1 MLKLPE
7 RLRRAA
13 GNKKVRRAAKA
24 TTVIAAAALGVLLG
38 IFLLTYNFV
47 TIRADYTYSTARTTF
62 GEGASRHSVVAVYQ
76 NKSETLVSVESS
88 YKVVDGKDFLLED
101 YLRYDGETG
110 KLLEDR
116 TDELPTP
123 QVTLEM
129 HMSDKVYTATA
140 LGSGISGIG
149 EYEYTVTTDFRFA
162 DTRRQEAVYLSVNGE
177 GLKRIALQYTAGQEP
192 VKKQV
197 QLAGEEETE
206 VVITPLSNDGQDF
219 VVEYAQPQQEG
230 WEDLY
235 LTDLFAVS
243 EDYAAAQPT
252 ARRLCFSDGAM
263 RWAYHLQDAET
274 GRLVTRLDY
283 GGYSVAARAEKPRET
298 TLPNPEDGQTIQLDD
313 RELAVGPA
321 SVRLQSVYREG
332 PYVYIKL
339 QGESDW
345 GPVTGLIAA
354 EKTADD
360 ALYQKLQEG
369 QILTAGERGLLS
381 RGYISDFDTMTYAV
395 RAEPG
400 EQLTLLIDTALV
412 QRTCPG
418 WIEIAAAR
426 SAEQ

>member
-1 MLKLPE
+1 
-7 RLRRAA
+7 
-13 GNKKVRRAAKA
+13 
-24 TTVIAAAALGVLLG
+24 
-38 IFLLTYNFV
+38 
-47 TIRADYTYSTARTTF
+47 
-62 GEGASRHSVVAVYQ
+62 
-76 NKSETLVSVESS
+76 
-88 YKVVDGKDFLLED
+88 
-101 YLRYDGETG
+101 
-110 KLLEDR
+110 
-116 TDELPTP
+116 
-123 QVTLEM
+123 
-129 HMSDKVYTATA
+129 
-140 LGSGISGIG
+140 
-149 EYEYTVTTDFRFA
+149 
-162 DTRRQEAVYLSVNGE
+162 
-177 GLKRIALQYTAGQEP
+177 
-192 VKKQV
+192 
-197 QLAGEEETE
+197 
-206 VVITPLSNDGQDF
+206 
-219 VVEYAQPQQEG
+219 
-230 WEDLY
+230 
-235 LTDLFAVS
+235 
-243 EDYAAAQPT
+243 
-252 ARRLCFSDGAM
+252 M

-298 TLPNPEDGQTIQLDD
+298 TLPNPADGQTIQLDD

-369 QILTAGERGLLS
+369 QTLTAGERGRLS

-400 EQLTLLIDTALV
+400 EQLALLIDTALV